1 MGMEEFERT
10 CDDTDA
16 PVTLRRSR
24 PPSRDVEISLEEEG
38 SPGGSRTRRMWGL
51 ARRLLKRWRVSRSRS
66 ESPGQLTLLVPESSL
81 LSGPR
86 SRSSSASTIPA

>member
-1 MGMEEFERT
+1 MEEFERT

-66 ESPGQLTLLVPESSL
+66 ESPEV
-81 LSGPR
+81 GPAAAEVEKAAVVDAR
-86 SRSSSASTIPA
+86 PNDTSVGGDA